1 MTEMQA
7 PQIQTINKPLSSS
20 PSKHIVPEST
30 CDHPYGCNYH
40 AKNILTHLHPLCC
53 HPKVQYVC
61 LQS

>member
-7 PQIQTINKPLSSS
+7 PQIQTINEPLSVL
-20 PSKHIVPEST
+20 PPNTVPEGT

-40 AKNILTHLHPLCC
+40 AKNLLTHPHPLCC